1 MKKSSVG
8 KMVCIVFVFCAATAI
23 VSPAQT
29 LTTVYNFCPQPN
41 CPDGADPAASLLL
54 ASDGNFYGTT
64 VMGGASS
71 GGTIFKMTPA
81 GAITTLHSFAGP
93 EGYHPYAPLV
103 QGHDGNFYGTANSGG
118 AHSIG
123 SVFKITPSGTFTA
136 LHFFNYTY
144 GEGGYPGPLVAGSDG
159 YFYGVTSNG
168 GDDNLGTVFQIS
180 ADGSTFNT
188 LYYFASSVGKNPSGA
203 LLQGN
208 DGNFYG
214 VSPLGGSNGYGT
226 VFRITPSGVAS
237 VIYTFCP
244 QGDCTA
250 GGSPNGALLQTSDG
264 NFYGGAGGGTYDGGV
279 IFKVTP
285 GGALTTLHS
294 FNRTDGLNP
303 NGTLVLGSDGNF
315 YGTTVQGGAHGD
327 GTVFQMSPAGALI
340 SLHSFAGTDGVNP
353 NGGLI
358 QVNGK
363 FYGTTYTGGANNYGT
378 VYSLTV
384 PPPSL
389 TAVTSSPNPSTF
401 GELVTITATVGP
413 PGPPVPTGT
422 VSFTSNGTAIS
433 GCTAVPLSSS
443 RTAVCTTSTLALGT
457 DAIVATYSGDSN
469 YLPGSGTLS
478 QIVNPVPSPVQFAAL
493 TPCRVVDT
501 RNPNG
506 PFGGPPIGGHSSR
519 SFPLAQS
526 GNPCGIPATAVAYSL
541 NVTVVPGP
549 SLGYLT
555 IWPAGEGQPV
565 VSTMNSLD
573 GRVKA
578 NAAIIPAGTS
588 SGSVSV
594 YVTDTT
600 NVILDI
606 DGYFTPSTGSTLQ
619 FYPLTPCRVVDTR
632 HANGDLGGPYLTHG
646 QQRSFPVLESTC
658 GISNSAQAYSFNF
671 TAIPRT
677 RSLGFLSVWPE
688 GQPQPLVSTLNDTK
702 GTIVAN
708 AAIVPAGTSGGIT
721 VYPTDDTDLAIDVNG
736 YFAPA
741 GTGGLSLYVLTP
753 CRVLDTRHEGGAF
766 TGKLVI
772 DVLNSV
778 CAPPSS
784 AQAYVFNATV
794 VPQGSLGYLALWP
807 DGQPQPVVSTLNAP
821 DGSITSNMAIV
832 PASTQGKIDAFAASG
847 ITQLLMDISSYFAP

>member
-1 MKKSSVG
+1 MKKSSAW

-29 LTTVYNFCPQPN
+29 LTTVYNFCPQLN
-41 CPDGADPAASLLL
+41 CPDGADPAASLIQ

-118 AHSIG
+118 AHDIG

-168 GDDNLGTVFQIS
+168 GGDNLGTVFQIS

-188 LYYFASSVGKNPSGA
+188 LYYFASSVGKHPSGA
-203 LLQGN
+203 LLQGR

-303 NGTLVLGSDGNF
+303 AGTLVQGSDGNF

-327 GTVFQMSPAGALI
+327 GTVFQMTPGGALI

-384 PPPSL
+384 PPPST
-389 TAVTSSPNPSTF
+389 TAVTSSPNPSTV

-413 PGPPVPTGT
+413 AGPPTPTGT

-433 GCTAVPLSSS
+433 GCTAVLLSSS
-443 RTAVCTTSTLALGT
+443 RTAVCTTSTLAVGT

-469 YLPGSGTLS
+469 YTGSSGTLS
-478 QIVNPVPSPVQFAAL
+478 QLVNPIPSPLQFVAV
-493 TPCRVVDT
+493 TPCRLIDT
-501 RNPNG
+501 RQT
-506 PFGGPPIGGHSSR
+506 GGPIQGGTSRDFPIPQEGGCNVPTS
-519 SFPLAQS
+519 A
-526 GNPCGIPATAVAYSL
+526 AAYSL
-541 NVTVVPGP
+541 NVSVVPQG

-555 IWPAGEGQPV
+555 IWPTGEGRPV
-565 VSTMNSLD
+565 VATLNSID
-573 GRVKA
+573 GRIKA
-578 NAAIIPAGTS
+578 DAAIVPAGTN
-588 SGSVSV
+588 GAVSV
-594 YVTDTT
+594 YVTQTA

-606 DGYFTPSTGSTLQ
+606 NGYFAAASGSTLA
-619 FYPLTPCRVVDTR
+619 FYPLPPCRIADTR
-632 HANGDLGGPYLTHG
+632 TSSYPPGLGPPFLSGLHER
-646 QQRSFPVLESTC
+646 QFPILNATSC
-658 GISNSAQAYSFNF
+658 NIPASAEAYSLNF
-671 TAIPRT
+671 SVVPHGG
-677 RSLGFLSVWPE
+677 LGYMTVWPT
-688 GQPQPLVSTLNDTK
+688 GQSRPLVSTLNDIP
-702 GTIVAN
+702 GTIIAN
-708 AAIVPAGTSGGIT
+708 AAIVPAGTTGQIS
-721 VYPTDDTDLAIDVNG
+721 VYPSNDTDLIIDING
-736 YFAPA
+736 YFAPP
-741 GTGGLSLYVLTP
+741 GTGGLSLYAVAP
-753 CRVLDTRHEGGAF
+753 CRVIDTRQLGPPFSGTLTPPVNV
-766 TGKLVI
+766 TG
-772 DVLNSV
+772 SF
-778 CAPPSS
+778 CGPPAT

-794 VPQGSLGYLALWP
+794 VPTGALGYLTLWP
-807 DGQPQPVVSTLNAP
+807 DGQTKPLVSTLNAL
-821 DGSITSNMAIV
+821 DGSITNNMAIV
-832 PASTQGKIDAFAASG
+832 PSTNGKVDAFASG
-847 ITQLLMDISSYFAP
+847 ITQLILDISSYFAP

>member
-1 MKKSSVG
+1 MKKSSAW

-29 LTTVYNFCPQPN
+29 LTTVYNFCPQLN
-41 CPDGADPAASLLL
+41 CPDGADPAASLIQ

-118 AHSIG
+118 AHDIG

-168 GDDNLGTVFQIS
+168 GGDNLGTVFQIS

-188 LYYFASSVGKNPSGA
+188 LYYFASSVGKHPSGA
-203 LLQGN
+203 LLQGR

-226 VFRITPSGVAS
+226 VFGITPSGAAS

-303 NGTLVLGSDGNF
+303 NGTLVRGRDGSF

-327 GTVFQMSPAGALI
+327 GTAFQMTPGGALI

-363 FYGTTYTGGANNYGT
+363 LYGTTYPGGANNYGT

-389 TAVTSSPNPSTF
+389 TAVTSSPNPSTV

-413 PGPPVPTGT
+413 PGPPTPTGT
-422 VSFTSNGTAIS
+422 VSFTSNGTAIPS
-433 GCTAVPLSSS
+433 CTAVPLTSSL
-443 RTAVCTTSTLALGT
+443 TAVCMTSTLAVGT
-457 DAIVATYSGDSN
+457 DAIVATYSGDTN
-469 YLPGSGTLS
+469 YSGSSGGLS
-478 QIVNPVPSPVQFAAL
+478 QLVNPTPSPLQFVAV
-493 TPCRVVDT
+493 TPCRLVDT
-501 RNPNG
+501 RPPNG
-506 PFGGPPIGGHSSR
+506 SGPIQGGTSQNFPIPQEGGC
-519 SFPLAQS
+519 
-526 GNPCGIPATAVAYSL
+526 NIPASAAAYSL
-541 NVTVVPGP
+541 NVSVVPQYT
-549 SLGYLT
+549 LGYLT
-555 IWPAGEGQPV
+555 IWPAGEGRPV
-565 VSTMNSLD
+565 VATLNSLD
-573 GRVKA
+573 GRIKA
-578 NAAIIPAGTS
+578 DAAIVPAGEN
-588 SGSVSV
+588 GAVSV
-594 YVTDTT
+594 YVTDTS
-600 NVILDI
+600 NLILDI
-606 DGYFTPSTGSTLQ
+606 NGYFEPVSGSTLA
-619 FYPLTPCRVVDTR
+619 FYPLTPCRIADTR
-632 HANGDLGGPYLTHG
+632 KTNFPPGLGAPYLPGH
-646 QQRSFPVLESTC
+646 QERDFPILAATTC
-658 GISNSAQAYSFNF
+658 NIPSSGVAAYSLNF
-671 TAIPRT
+671 SVVPHGGLGYMTA
-677 RSLGFLSVWPE
+677 WPT
-688 GQPQPLVSTLNDTK
+688 GQSGPLVSTLNDVP
-702 GTIVAN
+702 GTTIAN
-708 AAIVPAGTSGGIT
+708 AAIVPAGTSGDIS
-721 VYPTDDTDLAIDVNG
+721 VYPSNDTDVIIDING

-741 GTGGLSLYVLTP
+741 GPGGLSLYPAAP
-753 CRVLDTRHEGGAF
+753 CRVIDTRKIG
-766 TGKLVI
+766 
-772 DVLNSV
+772 N
-778 CAPPSS
+778 
-784 AQAYVFNATV
+784 
-794 VPQGSLGYLALWP
+794 
-807 DGQPQPVVSTLNAP
+807 GQPFGGTLSPPV
-821 DGSITSNMAIV
+821 DE
-832 PASTQGKIDAFAASG
+832 
-847 ITQLLMDISSYFAP
+847 

>member
-1 MKKSSVG
+1 MKKSSAW

-29 LTTVYNFCPQPN
+29 LITVYNFCPQPN
-41 CPDGADPAASLLL
+41 CPDGADPAASLIQ

-118 AHSIG
+118 AHDIG

-168 GDDNLGTVFQIS
+168 GDNNLGTVFQIS

-188 LYYFASSVGKNPSGA
+188 LYYFAFSVGKNPSGA
-203 LLQGN
+203 LLQGR

-226 VFRITPSGVAS
+226 VFRITSSGAAS

-264 NFYGGAGGGTYDGGV
+264 NFYGGAGGGPYYGGV

-303 NGTLVLGSDGNF
+303 AGTLVQGSDGNF

-327 GTVFQMSPAGALI
+327 GTVFQMTPGGALI

-384 PPPSL
+384 PPPS
-389 TAVTSSPNPSTF
+389 TTSVTSSPNPSTV

-413 PGPPVPTGT
+413 AGPPTPTGT
-422 VSFTSNGTAIS
+422 VSFTSNGAAIS
-433 GCTAVPLSSS
+433 GCTAVPLNSS
-443 RTAVCTTSTLALGT
+443 RTAVCTTSTLAVGT

-469 YLPGSGTLS
+469 YTGSSGTLS
-478 QIVNPVPSPVQFAAL
+478 QLVNPIPSPLQFVAV
-493 TPCRVVDT
+493 TPCRLIDT
-501 RNPNG
+501 RLT
-506 PFGGPPIGGHSSR
+506 GGPIQGGTSRDFPIPQEGGC
-519 SFPLAQS
+519 
-526 GNPCGIPATAVAYSL
+526 NIPTSAAAYSL
-541 NVTVVPGP
+541 NVSVVPQGP
-549 SLGYLT
+549 LGYLT
-555 IWPAGEGQPV
+555 IWPTGEGRPV
-565 VSTMNSLD
+565 VATLNSID
-573 GRVKA
+573 GRIKA
-578 NAAIIPAGTS
+578 DAAIVPAGTN
-588 SGSVSV
+588 GAVSV
-594 YVTDTT
+594 YVTQTA

-606 DGYFTPSTGSTLQ
+606 NGYFAAASGSTLA
-619 FYPLTPCRVVDTR
+619 FYPLPPCRIADTR
-632 HANGDLGGPYLTHG
+632 TSTYPPGLGPPFLSGLHER
-646 QQRSFPVLESTC
+646 QFPILNATSC
-658 GISNSAQAYSFNF
+658 NIPASAEAYSLNF
-671 TAIPRT
+671 SVVPHGG
-677 RSLGFLSVWPE
+677 LGYMTVWPT
-688 GQPQPLVSTLNDTK
+688 GQSRPLVSTLNDIP
-702 GTIVAN
+702 GTIIAN
-708 AAIVPAGTSGGIT
+708 AAIVPAGTTGQIS
-721 VYPTDDTDLAIDVNG
+721 VYPSNDTDLIIDING
-736 YFAPA
+736 YFAPPGA
-741 GTGGLSLYVLTP
+741 GGLSLYAVAP
-753 CRVLDTRHEGGAF
+753 CRVIDTRQLGPPFSGTLTPPVNV
-766 TGKLVI
+766 TG
-772 DVLNSV
+772 SF
-778 CAPPSS
+778 CGPPAT

-794 VPQGSLGYLALWP
+794 VPQGGLGYLTLWP
-807 DGQPQPVVSTLNAP
+807 DGQTKPLVSTLNAL
-821 DGSITSNMAIV
+821 DGSITNNMAIV
-832 PASTQGKIDAFAASG
+832 PSTNGKVDAFASG
-847 ITQLLMDISSYFAP
+847 ITQLILDISSYFAP

>member
-1 MKKSSVG
+1 MKKSSLW
-8 KMVCIVFVFCAATAI
+8 KMVCVVCWFCAATAI

-29 LTTVYNFCPQPN
+29 LTTIYNFCPQLN
-41 CPDGADPAASLLL
+41 CPDGADPAASLIL

-64 VMGGASS
+64 LMGGASS

-168 GDDNLGTVFQIS
+168 GDNNLGTVFQIS

-188 LYYFASSVGKNPSGA
+188 LYYFASSVGKQPSGA
-203 LLQGN
+203 LLQGR

-226 VFRITPSGVAS
+226 VFRITPSGAAS

-264 NFYGGAGGGTYDGGV
+264 NFYGGAGGGTYGGGV

-303 NGTLVLGSDGNF
+303 NGTLVRGSDGNF

-327 GTVFQMSPAGALI
+327 GTAFQITPGGALM

-378 VYSLTV
+378 VYSLTL

-389 TAVTSSPNPSTF
+389 TAVTSSPNPSTV
-401 GELVTITATVGP
+401 GELVTMTATVSPAGP
-413 PGPPVPTGT
+413 PAPTGT
-422 VSFTSNGTAIS
+422 VGFTSNGAAIS
-433 GCTAVPLSSS
+433 GCTAVTLGSS
-443 RTAVCTTSTLALGT
+443 RTAVCTTTGLAVGT
-457 DAIVATYSGDSN
+457 DAIVATYSGDTN
-469 YLPGSGTLS
+469 YSGSSGTLS
-478 QIVNPVPSPVQFAAL
+478 QLVNPIPSPLQFVAV
-493 TPCRVVDT
+493 TPCRLVDT
-501 RNPNG
+501 RPPNG
-506 PFGGPPIGGHSSR
+506 SGPILSGTSQNFPIPQEGGC
-519 SFPLAQS
+519 
-526 GNPCGIPATAVAYSL
+526 NIPASAAAYSL
-541 NVTVVPGP
+541 NVSVVPQRT
-549 SLGYLT
+549 LGYLT
-555 IWPAGEGQPV
+555 IWPAGEGRPV
-565 VSTMNSLD
+565 VATLNSLD
-573 GRVKA
+573 GRIKA
-578 NAAIIPAGTS
+578 DAAIVPAGEN
-588 SGSVSV
+588 GAVSV
-594 YVTDTT
+594 YVTDTS
-600 NVILDI
+600 NLILDI
-606 DGYFTPSTGSTLQ
+606 NGYFAPVSGSTLA
-619 FYPLTPCRVVDTR
+619 FYPLAPCRVADTR
-632 HANGDLGGPYLTHG
+632 SSSYPQGLGPPFLPGHTERQFPILNAASCNIPSSAEAYSLNFSVVPHGGLGYLT
-646 QQRSFPVLESTC
+646 
-658 GISNSAQAYSFNF
+658 
-671 TAIPRT
+671 
-677 RSLGFLSVWPE
+677 VWPT
-688 GQPQPLVSTLNDTK
+688 GQTRPLVSTLNDVP
-702 GTIVAN
+702 GTIIAN
-708 AAIVPAGTSGGIT
+708 AALVPAGASGKVS
-721 VYPTDDTDLAIDVNG
+721 VYPSNDTDLIIDING

-741 GTGGLSLYVLTP
+741 GAGGLSLYAVAP
-753 CRVLDTRHEGGAF
+753 CRVIDTRHVGNGQPF
-766 TGKLVI
+766 SGT
-772 DVLNSV
+772 LN
-778 CAPPSS
+778 PPVNVSGS
-784 AQAYVFNATV
+784 FCGPPATAQAYVFNATV
-794 VPQGSLGYLALWP
+794 VPSGNLGYLTLWP
-807 DGQPQPVVSTLNAP
+807 DGTGRPTVSTLNAL
-821 DGSITSNMAIV
+821 DGSITNNMAIV
-832 PASTQGKIDAFAASG
+832 PSTNGKVDAYASG
-847 ITQLLMDISSYFAP
+847 ITQLILDISSYFAP